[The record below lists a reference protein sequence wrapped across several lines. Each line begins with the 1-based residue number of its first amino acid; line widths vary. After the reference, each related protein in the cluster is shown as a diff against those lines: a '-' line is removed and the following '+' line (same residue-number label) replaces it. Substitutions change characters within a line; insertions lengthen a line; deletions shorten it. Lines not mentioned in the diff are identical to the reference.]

1 MVLVFLVAGKFS
13 NCYLQEASAVD
24 VKHRFFVVLFT
35 VIYGHLCNIFWQL
48 TALVEFRAKGFLGIT
63 SAIETHG
70 RFYISGI

>member
-48 TALVEFRAKGFLGIT
+48 TALVQFRAKGLVGIT

-70 RFYISGI
+70 RFYTGDI